1 MVNVLTLNLHSWLNV
16 EFRLTNVTIRI
27 QPLCDVE
34 AMLRGD
40 WEASFFFV
48 FVFWVFCFLFIY
60 LGFFVPVD
68 NFSLIWRRHHYRW
81 RSANVDVYSVFM
93 AIEQW
98 GFFSVPH
105 LMWHGPTLYS
115 CHFRG
120 PVALTPVAERL
131 AVELSLPVLTSK
143 VCRRWD
149 SNIQP
154 SACETNALFAGAV
167 LYDTIFH
174 VPPSEG

>member
-1 MVNVLTLNLHSWLNV
+1 MSTLNLHSWLNV
-16 EFRLTNVTIRI
+16 ERWPTLQLELNHYAT
-27 QPLCDVE
+27 
-34 AMLRGD
+34 LRQCCVATGKLV
-40 WEASFFFV
+40 SFLFFFWGGGV
-48 FVFWVFCFLFIY
+48 FIY
-60 LGFFVPVD
+60 LGFFVPVE

-105 LMWHGPTLYS
+105 LRWHGPTLYS

-120 PVALTPVAERL
+120 PVTLTPVAERL